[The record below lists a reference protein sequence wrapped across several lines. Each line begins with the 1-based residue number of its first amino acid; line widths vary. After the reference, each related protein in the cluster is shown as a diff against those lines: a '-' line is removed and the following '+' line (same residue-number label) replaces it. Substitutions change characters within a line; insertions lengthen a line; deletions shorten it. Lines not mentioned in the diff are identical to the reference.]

1 VAFPVGAE
9 EPAPYRYRVAVQ
21 RIDDLDERSDYTVDA
36 MAQFLAGVSRY
47 RLLTGAEELELAKR
61 IEQGDLEAK
70 EKLITHNLRLVI
82 SIAKRYQTSSHMTL
96 LDLVQE
102 GALGLIRA
110 TEKFDWRRGLKFST
124 YATLWI
130 RQAIQRGLADRGR
143 VIRLPAAVEQMER
156 KIAAARHRL
165 SEELGR
171 DPAPSELAA
180 ATGIELA
187 RVLDVIIAPRVV
199 TSLDRPVGDDDE
211 TALGSM
217 LATDVRDIDEDLERD
232 FERELVRN
240 AVAAIG
246 EPGQSVIR
254 RRFGLDRDAEPQ
266 TYAAIAREL
275 QLDTYRV
282 RRLEERALRQL
293 AARRELVALRAA

>member
-1 VAFPVGAE
+1 MALQG
-9 EPAPYRYRVAVQ
+9 
-21 RIDDLDERSDYTVDA
+21 IDDLDERSDYTVDA

-82 SIAKRYQTSSHMTL
+82 SIAKRYQTSSNMTL

-165 SEELGR
+165 SEERGQ
-171 DPAPSELAA
+171 DPAPEELAA

-187 RVLDVIIAPRVV
+187 RVLDVMIAPRVV
-199 TSLDRPVGDDDE
+199 TSLDRPVGEDDE
-211 TALGSM
+211 TALGAM
-217 LATDVRDIDEDLERD
+217 LATDVRDIDEDLERE
-232 FERELVRN
+232 FERELVRH
-240 AVAAIG
+240 AVATIS

-254 RRFGLDRDAEPQ
+254 RRFGLDRDTEPQ

-282 RRLEERALRQL
+282 RRIEERALRQL
-293 AARRELVALRAA
+293 RARRELVALRAA